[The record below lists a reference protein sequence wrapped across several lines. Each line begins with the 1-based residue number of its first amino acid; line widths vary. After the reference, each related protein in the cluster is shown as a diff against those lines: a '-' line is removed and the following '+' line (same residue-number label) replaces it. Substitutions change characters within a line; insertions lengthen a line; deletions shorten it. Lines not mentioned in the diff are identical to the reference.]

1 MSRNPVKGA
10 ISGAKLVKMSAEAH
24 GRTAT
29 NAQVAKGAV
38 KGAMH
43 PQKANRAMDMAKD
56 LDDFGANATKVL
68 QAHVPVQP
76 VKAPKPPLPTGAKPP
91 VLPKPGPK
99 SAHTPIT
106 SQQTGKPPIPT
117 GAKPPV
123 LPKPGPK
130 R

>member
-10 ISGAKLVKMSAEAH
+10 IHGAKLVKMGAQMH
-24 GRTAT
+24 GQTAT

-38 KGAMH
+38 KGAIH
-43 PQKANRAMDMAKD
+43 PQKTNRVYEGAKD
-56 LDDFGANATKVL
+56 LDDFGANATKTL
-68 QAHVPVQP
+68 QAHVAVQP

-91 VLPKPGPK
+91 LLPKPGAK

-106 SQQTGKPPIPT
+106 AQTGKPPLPT
-117 GAKPPV
+117 GAKPPL